1 MANGDIKVNGTSV
14 ASGFGSSFGFYLG
27 IYGSKGEYGPGDGNS
42 TTLDYVVYSEDDL
55 NPNGDA
61 HALVYQ
67 GDDST
72 VLQLPGYMPGIFTDD
87 EYIVAFEDWLYEY
100 GSDKDFS
107 DMVVMVESVQPVP
120 EPATALLMGIGLGLL
135 QEFQG

>member
-1 MANGDIKVNGTSV
+1 
-14 ASGFGSSFGFYLG
+14 
-27 IYGSKGEYGPGDGNS
+27 
-42 TTLDYVVYSEDDL
+42 
-55 NPNGDA
+55 
-61 HALVYQ
+61 
-67 GDDST
+67 
-72 VLQLPGYMPGIFTDD
+72 MPRIFTDD